1 MAIKSYGIG
10 KDFSSSNSGGGGSGI
25 WIIDARIHGN
35 TGTFLNKS
43 YGEGTNGQE
52 LALIGIETDA
62 THIDIDVVVDRSLK
76 YKPAVSVQG
85 IVCIDAS
92 PSDNEESARLYGTF
106 QYTAEEVPVATKI
119 TAETE
124 EGATYSIDVL
134 QEAPAIITNL
144 RIVNAPSTSSFYPA
158 VQTEVKQGDTFYIS
172 FTVDKGIDRVI
183 IAGVGAGTSVSIPIT
198 MPEGGDV
205 IDFLVI
211 CGSTTASLTGTEKMI
226 TVNTRTTSGATSVN
240 DYQSSNT
247 ILCNDLYPTITIGA
261 AAYPNGQQ
269 ALKGSEEATL
279 TTEVVNYTT
288 LAFDS
293 PNAQVSIPD
302 TTVLTLD
309 KTVTRIDGDYNVSVP
324 NFRIEANRTEN
335 GATTIESSIIR
346 IADATHTFDVIVPP
360 QLSSGGNDG
369 TTAPTHTVTLTS
381 DQWLLEAPTMVSPA
395 GTLGMSFSY
404 TLEIPIFT
412 IGLTVQDTVLK
423 GDYSFNTFLTTNLAG
438 ITVTA
443 PTTPAT
449 YTLEGFVTRSM
460 ALPPFNRTLVINT
473 NIDAGDYDKV
483 GSTWSFIDNATL
495 TYSTE
500 VTNTILS
507 FTILSSEALLFNWG
521 LLDFNKADAST
532 KESTVV
538 VSYNYGT

>member
-1 MAIKSYGIG
+1 MAIKSYGLG
-10 KDFSSSNSGGGGSGI
+10 KNFSSSGGGSGL
-25 WIIDARIHGN
+25 WITDARIQGN
-35 TGTFLNKS
+35 TGTFLVTE
-43 YGEGTNGQE
+43 YGEGPNGQE
-52 LALIGIETDA
+52 LALVRIITDA
-62 THIDIDVVVDRSLK
+62 THLDIDIVADRSLE
-76 YKPAVSVQG
+76 YKPAVKVQT
-85 IVCIDAS
+85 VDAINAIGV
-92 PSDNEESARLYGTF
+92 DNAESARLYGTF
-106 QYTAEEVPVATKI
+106 QYLAEAVPVGAKL
-119 TAETE
+119 TASTI
-124 EGATYSIDVL
+124 EGSSYTVAVL
-134 QEAPAIITNL
+134 KEAPAVMTDL
-144 RIVNAPSTSSFYPA
+144 MIVNAPATSSFYPA

-172 FTVDKGIDRVI
+172 FTVDKGIDRVVI
-183 IAGVGAGTSVSIPIT
+183 SGVGAGTAVSMPIT

-205 IDFLVI
+205 VDFPVI
-211 CGSTTASLTGTEKMI
+211 CGSTTASMSGTQKMI
-226 TVNTRTTSGATSVN
+226 TVNTRTIAGATSVD

-247 ILCNDLYPTITIGA
+247 ILCNNLYPTITIGD

-279 TTEVVNYTT
+279 TTEAINYTT
-288 LAFDS
+288 LVFDS

-302 TTVLTLD
+302 TTVLTAD

-324 NFRIEANRTEN
+324 NFEIEANRAEN
-335 GATTIESSIIR
+335 GATTIESSIVR
-346 IADATHTFDVIVPP
+346 IADAAHTFNVTVPP